1 MTVIA
6 VCFFTI
12 ACASWFITVRTGI
25 GGDGSDQMGYIASI
39 GSLIT
44 TVGALRNDSLVGFA
58 GVLLVAGQATLSYF
72 VAGFA
77 KLISPTWRNGTAL
90 CDVLNTYSHGHAS
103 AEAMLTRPKLSLGL
117 CWLVILGETLFPIV
131 LILPPDALYVVLG
144 ASIVFHFMT
153 AYFMGLNTFV
163 WAFIATYPSVISL
176 SLTVRK
182 SIGL

>member
-1 MTVIA
+1 
-6 VCFFTI
+6 
-12 ACASWFITVRTGI
+12 
-25 GGDGSDQMGYIASI
+25 
-39 GSLIT
+39 
-44 TVGALRNDSLVGFA
+44 
-58 GVLLVAGQATLSYF
+58 
-72 VAGFA
+72 
-77 KLISPTWRNGTAL
+77 
-90 CDVLNTYSHGHAS
+90 
-103 AEAMLTRPKLSLGL
+103 MLTRPKLSLGL